1 MTPTDQVL
9 YDKIKNEIYKQNP
22 VHSAY
27 RSGSMVK
34 NIKRNSQ
41 KNMAKTKN
49 LILGK
54 KPTKNW
60 IKTMV

>member
-34 NIKRNSQ
+34 KY
-41 KNMAKTKN
+41 KEEFAKEY
-49 LILGK
+49 GK
-54 KPTKNW
+54 DKEPYTRK
-60 IKTMV
+60 KTYKKLD